1 MVNSINIHNQ
11 NINRYNAVSFGKK
24 EKKEKIKKDIQDG
37 DKPLLMYQAK
47 KRHPITTAIK
57 VNGSQLKNAFTTYP
71 QKGLQGSKNSNFYEF
86 LSMGKV
92 ANLLGSVTM
101 IALFNAAND
110 SYKIPDKACAEIKGK
125 QMGLGV
131 IFYGLA
137 KALSRK
143 LIETPVNLKYG
154 IDVNVPYKKKI
165 TELPEKGNKDNLI
178 AHEYHKAYESVD
190 FPYWDLFYDNK
201 SFGDKRNSYYQK
213 IGKKMGIKDN
223 DLEHADQKVK
233 PLIRKKIVKT
243 KLYSTLTSYLWAA
256 VGVGIASQKPL
267 GELPIGKARKKGYS
281 DVLQNGVAKNKRF
294 FAVDFGKRFVKS
306 CKEFVN
312 NERKPNRIGARVLL
326 GTAIAATL
334 IGNLATLLDF
344 NKSKG
349 ANASAVSPLIDE
361 SKEKVVC

>member
-1 MVNSINIHNQ
+1 MVNLISLQNQ

-24 EKKEKIKKDIQDG
+24 EKKEKIKEDIQYG
-37 DKPLLMYQAK
+37 DKPLLLYEAK
-47 KRHPITTAIK
+47 KRHPVTTAIK

-71 QKGLQGSKNSNFYEF
+71 KKGLSGSKNSNFYEF

-92 ANLLGSVTM
+92 ANILGSLTM
-101 IALFNAAND
+101 VALFNAANG
-110 SYKIPDKACAEIKGK
+110 SYKTPDKACASVKGK
-125 QMGLGV
+125 NMGFGV
-131 IFYGLA
+131 LFYGLA
-137 KALSRK
+137 KTISK
-143 LIETPVNLKYG
+143 KFIETPVNLKYG

-165 TELPEKGNKDNLI
+165 TELPEKANKDNLI
-178 AHEYHKAYESVD
+178 AYEYHKAYESVD

-201 SFGDKRNSYYQK
+201 SFGDERNSYFQK
-213 IGKKMGIKDN
+213 VGKKMGIKDN

-256 VGVGIASQKPL
+256 VGVGIACQKPL
-267 GELPIGKARKKGYS
+267 GELPIGKERAKGYA
-281 DVLQNGVAKNKRF
+281 DVLKNGVAKNKRF
-294 FAVDFGKRFVKS
+294 FAVDFGERFVKS

-312 NERKPNRIGARVLL
+312 DERKLNRIGARALL
-326 GTAIAATL
+326 GTAIGLTL